1 MVNQVCTGATA
12 CPVCRKK
19 LINMGE
25 SSILEGLPKRVT
37 KLNYYVCNNCRQ
49 KKNARYC
56 FAFYSGIVYVF
67 SNHNKWKELNTTLNP
82 SRRNNYEPEPK

>member
-1 MVNQVCTGATA
+1 MLASFALKESHSTLQKEYNVSLLVGVMVNQVCTGATA

-37 KLNYYVCNNCRQ
+37 KLNYY
-49 KKNARYC
+49 
-56 FAFYSGIVYVF
+56 G
-67 SNHNKWKELNTTLNP
+67 L
-82 SRRNNYEPEPK
+82 